1 MNDAKKLV
9 DRYVAVWNE
18 PDAGRRREAVAELW
32 SNDAVHILQPPQEV
46 REAAASLEVTAT
58 FQARG
63 HAALEARVGRAYA
76 QFVAEGGN
84 SFRAR
89 DDADLLGDVVMFRW
103 EMVTS
108 VGEVA
113 AVGLEF
119 VVLDAE
125 GRIRADY
132 QFIQR

>member
-1 MNDAKKLV
+1 MNDTNKLV

-18 PDAGRRREAVAELW
+18 PDGGRRREAVAALW

-46 REAAASLEVTAT
+46 REAGANLEVTAT

-76 QFVAEGGN
+76 DFVGEGGN

-89 DDADLLGDVVMFRW
+89 DDADRLGDVVKFRW

-119 VVLDAE
+119 VVLDAD
-125 GRIRADY
+125 GQIQADY
-132 QFIQR
+132 QFIES